1 MQIHWKTARMNISR
15 SLYHPGTWR
24 GRVQNPQRFVT
35 HCACAL
41 VVKLL
46 PCSVRSATLLST
58 TCRTAG
64 RPSDTSTLVSE
75 SEHTPAPTLLLP
87 FPPLNQSSLTHVAL
101 SPQRHENLPGALTNC
116 HSSSNLWAAVK
127 RTCDLKWYTTF
138 QSLGSVRFF
147 YVFERGLFFS

>member
-1 MQIHWKTARMNISR
+1 MQIHWKRARMNISR
-15 SLYHPGTWR
+15 SLYHPASWR
-24 GRVQNPQRFVT
+24 GRVQIPQRFVT

-87 FPPLNQSSLTHVAL
+87 FPCGPVPT
-101 SPQRHENLPGALTNC
+101 RHENLPGALTNH
-116 HSSSNLWAAVK
+116 HSTSNLWAAVK
-127 RTCDLKWYTTF
+127 RTCNLKWYTTF
-138 QSLGSVRFF
+138 QSLGAVRVLN
-147 YVFERGLFFS
+147 VFERGLFCS